1 MFRDKQEFLEKI
13 TPLDLYFLFILI
25 IYDLIIDWSWK
36 IIRKLPQ
43 ISIQQCLLYI
53 TQPFVD
59 K

>member
-1 MFRDKQEFLEKI
+1 MFRDKEEFLEKI

-43 ISIQQCLLYI
+43 ISIQQYLLYV
-53 TQPFVD
+53 TQPFDD

>member
-1 MFRDKQEFLEKI
+1 MFRDKEEFLEKI

-36 IIRKLPQ
+36 IIRKLTQ
-43 ISIQQCLLYI
+43 ISIQQYLLYV
-53 TQPFVD
+53 TQPFDD

>member
-1 MFRDKQEFLEKI
+1 MFRDKEEFLEKI

-25 IYDLIIDWSWK
+25 IYDFIIDWSWK

-43 ISIQQCLLYI
+43 ISIQQYLLYV
-53 TQPFVD
+53 TQPFDD

>member
-1 MFRDKQEFLEKI
+1 MFRDKEEFLEKI

-36 IIRKLPQ
+36 IIRKLSQ
-43 ISIQQCLLYI
+43 ISIQQYLLYV
-53 TQPFVD
+53 TQPFDD

>member
-1 MFRDKQEFLEKI
+1 MFRDKQEFLEKM

-43 ISIQQCLLYI
+43 ISIQQYLLYV
-53 TQPFVD
+53 TQPFDD

>member
-1 MFRDKQEFLEKI
+1 MFRDKEEVLEKI

-36 IIRKLPQ
+36 IIRKLSQ
-43 ISIQQCLLYI
+43 ISIQQYLLYV
-53 TQPFVD
+53 TQPFDD